1 MISREHSLFLFWSGL
16 IVWLCAILYTLIIPS
31 QSDFQLL
38 AIGFTLAL
46 VTYLFFIWS
55 KPIGKKLQWLIIVGI
70 IARVASIFFF
80 PQLSDDIYRFIWDG
94 RLAHNGMQPYAY
106 LPIDIVKQIPSL
118 ADGDILSKMNSPEY
132 YTVYPPVSQFVF
144 YLSSW
149 IGLSVEISSILMKS
163 IFLISE
169 LATLFFSL
177 KILRWLKLSPSNILI
192 YWLNPLI
199 LIEGI
204 GNLHFEIIMIG
215 FLSVS
220 IYYWLIAR
228 HYRAIVFLALSVGS
242 KLLSLL
248 ILPYLLWQIRWKHGI
263 KVLGL
268 FIAVSLLIFSP
279 LLIGLNYNEFL
290 SSIDLY
296 FRKFEFN
303 AGLYYVLRWLGFQV
317 TGYNLIAYIGPIL
330 GLSFIIITLWIT
342 IQEKVKTPITF
353 LYLVMLIYL
362 LLATTI
368 HPWYLSIP
376 LFCSIFIRS
385 RVAVI
390 WSCFIWLTYIN
401 YNGDIYR
408 ENLWIVG
415 IEYVLLLVYIFYEK
429 KRTLAVL
436 DGERFETRPKE

>member
-1 MISREHSLFLFWSGL
+1 VIPREHTGLFWSGL
-16 IVWLCAILYTLIIPS
+16 IIWLCAMLYTLIIPS

-38 AIGFTLAL
+38 TIGFPLAI
-46 VTYLFFIWS
+46 VTYILFICS

-70 IARVASIFFF
+70 LVRLVSIFFF

-94 RLAHNGMQPYAY
+94 RLAQNGIQPYAY
-106 LPIDIVKQIPSL
+106 LPIDIVEQIPSL

-144 YLSSW
+144 YLGSW
-149 IGLSVEISSILMKS
+149 LGLSVEISSILMKS
-163 IFLISE
+163 IFFISE

-177 KILRWLKLSPSNILI
+177 KILKWLKLSPSNILV

-199 LIEGI
+199 IIEGI

-220 IYYWLIAR
+220 IYYWLTAR
-228 HYRAIVFLALSVGS
+228 HYLAIVFLAFSVGS

-248 ILPYLLWQIRWKHGI
+248 ILPYLLWQIRWKDSI
-263 KVLGL
+263 IVLVL

-279 LLIGLNYNEFL
+279 LLVGLNYDEFL

-303 AGLYYVLRWLGFQV
+303 AGFYYVLRWLGFQV
-317 TGYNLIAYIGPIL
+317 TGYNLIAYIGPLL
-330 GLSFIIITLWIT
+330 GLWFIIITLWIT
-342 IQEKVKTPITF
+342 IQEKVKNPIVF
-353 LYLVMLIYL
+353 LYLVTLIYL
-362 LLATTI
+362 LFSTTI

-385 RVAVI
+385 RVAVT
-390 WSCFIWLTYIN
+390 WSCLIWLTYIN
-401 YNGDIYR
+401 YNEDVYF

-415 IEYVLLLVYIFYEK
+415 LEYIFLLVYILYEM
-429 KRTLAVL
+429 KRTSALL
-436 DGERFETRPKE
+436 DGEIFEPKPK